1 MYHNDSNNSG
11 GQSRVIQCTLM
22 TINNSSGQSRVVQC
36 TLMTINNSSGQ
47 SRVIQCTI
55 MTPTIVVVRAEL
67 FSVP

>member
-22 TINNSSGQSRVVQC
+22 TINNSSGQSRVIQC
-36 TLMTINNSSGQ
+36 TL
-47 SRVIQCTI
+47 
-55 MTPTIVVVRAEL
+55 MTPTIVVVRTEL